1 MLRIQSKSFS
11 IASPLSA
18 SFGRRLLGAALLLG
32 AAAVGAQSAYPNQAV
47 RLVVPFPPAGGTDV
61 LTRLVMAEVTQAT
74 QWSFVVDNRPG
85 AGGNIGLDMV
95 AKARNDGYTLGT
107 GQTANLAI
115 NPSLY
120 SKLPFDPQ
128 KDLAPVALLA
138 SQPVVIVVRAE
149 SPVKTLADLKARGSA
164 QALNMASPGTGTV
177 GHIAGEMFA
186 RRAGIKLTHV
196 PYKGAGPAITDLIGG
211 QTDFYVAT
219 PPSVLQMI
227 KGGKLRALAVTSAQ
241 RIPALAEVPTVAESG
256 YAGFVAEDWK
266 ALVAPAGTP
275 APVVEELN
283 HAVNAALKKPALI
296 ARMQEEGTTVR
307 GGSAAELGALIKSE
321 NARWGAAVKA
331 SGAKAD

>member
-1 MLRIQSKSFS
+1 MPLPTLRSSVLC
-11 IASPLSA
+11 ALA
-18 SFGRRLLGAALLLG
+18 AALVTAVAPAG
-32 AAAVGAQSAYPNQAV
+32 AESAFPGQPI

-61 LTRLVMAEVTQAT
+61 LTRLVMNDVTQAT
-74 QWSFVVDNRPG
+74 QWNFVIDNRPG

-95 AKARNDGYTLGT
+95 AKAKADGYTLGT

-120 SKLPFDPQ
+120 SKLPFDPL
-128 KDLAPVALLA
+128 KDFAPVALLA
-138 SQPVVIVVRAE
+138 TQPVVIVVRAD
-149 SPVKTLADLKARGSA
+149 SPLKTVADLKARAAG
-164 QALNMASPGTGTV
+164 QPLNMASPGTGTV

-186 RRAGIKLTHV
+186 RRAGIQMTHV

-211 QTDFYVAT
+211 VTDLYIAT
-219 PPSVLQMI
+219 PPSVIPMI

-241 RIPALAEVPTVAESG
+241 RIAALPDVPTVAESG

-275 APVVEELN
+275 DVVVQQIN
-283 HAVNAALKKPALI
+283 TAVNTALKKPALI

-307 GGSAAELGALIKSE
+307 GGTPAELGALIKSE
-321 NARWGAAVKA
+321 TPRWGAAVKA

>member
-1 MLRIQSKSFS
+1 MT
-11 IASPLSA
+11 SPLVSL
-18 SFGRRLLGAALLLG
+18 SRRALGAAVLL
-32 AAAVGAQSAYPNQAV
+32 AAVAAQAQSAYPSQPI

-61 LTRLVMAEVTQAT
+61 LTRLVMNEVTQAT
-74 QWSFVVDNRPG
+74 QWSFVIDNRPG

-95 AKARNDGYTLGT
+95 AKAKNDGYTLGS

-120 SKLPFDPQ
+120 SHMSFDPA
-128 KDLAPVALLA
+128 KDFSPVALMA
-138 SQPVVIVVRAE
+138 SQPVVIVVRAD
-149 SPVKTLADLKARGSA
+149 SPLKTLADLKATA
-164 QALNMASPGTGTV
+164 AKQPLNMASPGTGTV

-186 RRAGIKLTHV
+186 KRAGIHLTHV

-211 QTDFYVAT
+211 QTDLYIAT

-241 RIPALAEVPTVAESG
+241 RIPALADVPTVSESG

-275 APVVEELN
+275 DAVIQDLN
-283 HAVNAALKKPALI
+283 KAVNVALKKPAFI

-307 GGSAAELGALIKSE
+307 GGTPAELGAFIKTE
-321 NARWGAAVKA
+321 AARWGAAVKA